1 MMDSRISNI
10 REALICCI
18 GKECDGCP
26 YSGRM
31 YCEDAV
37 REDAAE
43 ALAEL
48 EMANERLA
56 REAGK
61 KK

>member
-1 MMDSRISNI
+1 MKNDHVAQI

-26 YSGRM
+26 YSGRT

-43 ALAEL
+43 MLAEL

-56 REAGK
+56 KEAGK
-61 KK
+61 K